1 MMKTAAVLIA
11 AALSADAAEPPVIHD
26 AKLISAFEKGV
37 GAFADQGGFP
47 DAEALEK
54 SLSEAPRVAPAD
66 TRILSAPASQ
76 PVDAVFLVGSVY
88 KCGRCEHWH
97 PGGVATAW
105 AIGTDGLMISNH
117 HVFANAE
124 GAAMGICDRHGNTY
138 PVTHI
143 LAANPAADVALFRVK
158 ADKLPTLALGEAA
171 AIGDDVEVIS
181 HPQRQFFFHTFGK
194 VARYSAQPAR
204 DDQPETVWM
213 NITADFAKG
222 SSGGPAISA
231 SGEVVGMV
239 ASTQSIYYESEDGS
253 PKGPLQMVIKNCV
266 PATAIRQLLGSSA
279 NAETSEPRKIQ
290 R

>member
-1 MMKTAAVLIA
+1 MKTASLLLAAV
-11 AALSADAAEPPVIHD
+11 LSADAAEPPVIHD
-26 AKLISAFEKGV
+26 AKLTSAFEKGI

-47 DAEALEK
+47 DAGAIKK
-54 SLSEAPRVAPAD
+54 SLSEAPRVAPAE
-66 TRILSAPASQ
+66 TRIPSAPASQ
-76 PVDAVFLVGSVY
+76 RVDAVFLVGSVY

-105 AIGTDGLMISNH
+105 AIGSNGLLITNH

-138 PVTHI
+138 PVTDI
-143 LAANPAADVALFRVK
+143 LAADPAADVALFRVK
-158 ADKLPTLALGEAA
+158 ADKLPTLPLGDAA

-194 VARYSAQPAR
+194 VARYTAQPAR
-204 DDQPETVWM
+204 DDQPESVWM

-222 SSGGPAISA
+222 SSGGPVISS
-231 SGEVVGMV
+231 SGGVVGMV

-266 PATAIRQLLGSSA
+266 PATSIRQLLGSSA
-279 NAETSEPRKIQ
+279 TAETSEPAKIQ